1 MNKKINNFCNELQNL
16 ESLVKQAELNV
27 GAEKISAWTV
37 SSKQEDINKF
47 IEFLVDIESQYELEY
62 AENDIFANYGEWYAQ
77 ERCAVWNALCSVL
90 ILAYR
95 HTKHK
100 AKYLKALCE
109 FDEANN
115 ITNILYDEYIR
126 NVPYKTRQTIIN
138 SYYREY
144 GYDENKLIFLSCSE
158 REEYEYKSPPKRQNS
173 LAKLCRT
180 GGLW

>member
-77 ERCAVWNALCSVL
+77 ERCAV
-90 ILAYR
+90 
-95 HTKHK
+95 
-100 AKYLKALCE
+100 
-109 FDEANN
+109 
-115 ITNILYDEYIR
+115 
-126 NVPYKTRQTIIN
+126 
-138 SYYREY
+138 
-144 GYDENKLIFLSCSE
+144 
-158 REEYEYKSPPKRQNS
+158 
-173 LAKLCRT
+173 
-180 GGLW
+180 